1 MNIYIANLD
10 STIGNEELAK
20 IFSSYGKVNSAEVS
34 MDAFT
39 EQSRGFGYVQMEEE
53 QGRKAITRLHKSV
66 LHTLTLTV
74 EEAPAPKEY
83 RGSYKV
89 GDGAMR
95 FSKPKKRR

>member
-10 STIGNEELAK
+10 SQIDNDGLRDLFTPFGEVK
-20 IFSSYGKVNSAEVS
+20 SAEVAE
-34 MDAFT
+34 DVFT
-39 EQSRGFGYVQMEEE
+39 GGSRGFGYVQMEEE